1 MNSGSK
7 FGLFF
12 LGGIALGA
20 LGAVALSKGKLN
32 LKPVAAD
39 LISRGMD
46 VKDALMSKVEAV
58 KEDMEDLAA
67 EARQASEKRKAAK
80 ESQETEQAQA

>member
-1 MNSGSK
+1 MNTGFK
-7 FGLFF
+7 LGLFL

-20 LGAVALSKGKLN
+20 LGAVAVSRGKLDF
-32 LKPVAAD
+32 KPLAAD
-39 LISRGMD
+39 LLSRGID

-80 ESQETEQAQA
+80 EDAAKA

>member
-1 MNSGSK
+1 MNSGIK

-20 LGAVALSKGKLN
+20 LGAVVLSKGKLN